1 MRRTDNRGE
10 KETDTG
16 TGTGDAFWK
25 DAVLVRLLLVARH
38 RRARIHPRTRR
49 QRPSSKSA
57 VASAT
62 SFLAT
67 TNTAGIRR
75 DGNFDCHVTVSLRT
89 VQESFQLAGLICF
102 TLIVAWTAAAAGWTL
117 SGNFSSL
124 VVMLVHAVLL
134 LAISQT
140 NT

>member
-25 DAVLVRLLLVARH
+25 DAVLVRLRVVRH
-38 RRARIHPRTRR
+38 RTRIHERTRT

-102 TLIVAWTAAAAGWTL
+102 TLIVAWTAAAGCWVDNSPAT
-117 SGNFSSL
+117 SVARSNVQYYSS
-124 VVMLVHAVLL
+124 
-134 LAISQT
+134 S
-140 NT
+140 

>member
-10 KETDTG
+10 KETDTS

-38 RRARIHPRTRR
+38 RRTRIHPRTRR

-62 SFLAT
+62 LLAT
-67 TNTAGIRR
+67 ATTAGIRR
-75 DGNFDCHVTVSLRT
+75 DGNFDCHVNNALIRT

-102 TLIVAWTAAAAGWTL
+102 TLIVAWTAAAGCWVDNSPAT
-117 SGNFSSL
+117 SVARSNVQYYSS
-124 VVMLVHAVLL
+124 
-134 LAISQT
+134 S
-140 NT
+140 